1 MRCRKVR
8 SFLLTYCKGELTEKQ
23 TAKVKLHLEKCAGCR
38 REEETIRSI
47 NKLMPAIP
55 QMTVSEDFNAR
66 LFQRIG
72 QEGSAKVKS
81 KAYFPGRIP
90 LLGSRRLAVVAT
102 MAVMVMALGIG
113 LNFSGNILGTA
124 GPGMAVTSPEGT
136 SAADE
141 NLYLTVQPTDN
152 PFLNQQKT
160 VADMVKQYNRWRQYS
175 QALRTHTGSDHFFFN
190 QGGATLTS
198 SGNIAQP
205 SGWQTIRIRPVIRNY
220 LIVPENNQTFNG
232 SGTY

>member
-8 SFLLTYCKGELTEKQ
+8 SFLLTYCKGELADKQ
-23 TAKVKLHLEKCAGCR
+23 TANVKLHLEKCTACR
-38 REEETIRSI
+38 REEETLRSVY
-47 NKLMPAIP
+47 KLVATVP
-55 QMTVSEDFNAR
+55 QMAVSDDFNAR

-102 MAVMVMALGIG
+102 MAVMVLALGIG
-113 LNFSGNILGTA
+113 LNFSGGLLGPASPNMT
-124 GPGMAVTSPEGT
+124 VTTPDGS
-136 SAADE
+136 SVANDE
-141 NLYLTVQPTDN
+141 LYLTVQPTDN
-152 PFLNQQKT
+152 PFLSEQKT
-160 VADMVKQYNRWRQYS
+160 VADMIKQYNRWRQYS
-175 QALRTHTGSDHFFFN
+175 QALRTHTGSEQFFFN

-198 SGNIAQP
+198 SGNPAIPIGRQV
-205 SGWQTIRIRPVIRNY
+205 IRIRPIIRNY
-220 LIVPENNQTFNG
+220 LIVPDNQQTFDG